1 MISHT
6 FNHPEYI
13 NYFSDRVKKIQ
24 EEYDFDNIVLNFF
37 GSGVT
42 MLGVLKGFMDYDN
55 FLPPKVLPLI

>member
-1 MISHT
+1 MII

-24 EEYDFDNIVLNFF
+24 EEYDFDNIVLNG

-42 MLGVLKGFMDYDN
+42 GGVLKGFMDYDN
-55 FLPPKVLPLI
+55 FLPQKKSFI